1 MSKKRFQRPDPI
13 TNPDSFLRRTDETVF
28 HALQPLDETVRQ
40 MEDRWGVDR
49 LETLVSVDTAARFAS
64 AKVKLDESIF
74 QNDATEVAKRAAIM
88 QRGWEALDREATERG
103 HTALSITAWTWRDDG
118 GRAHAFVRDVAEA
131 HQYGKENPG
140 VAVWTMA
147 EIIRI
152 VDNFDHFSK
161 NLPSEAKVAFPGAEV
176 SAIKNKGKLDDDI
189 PF

>member
-1 MSKKRFQRPDPI
+1 
-13 TNPDSFLRRTDETVF
+13 
-28 HALQPLDETVRQ
+28 
-40 MEDRWGVDR
+40 MEDKWGVDR
-49 LETLVSVDTAARFAS
+49 LETLVSVDTAARFGS

-74 QNDATEVAKRAAIM
+74 QNDATEVAKRAGIM

-103 HTALSITAWTWRDDG
+103 HTSLSITAWTWRDDG

>member
-1 MSKKRFQRPDPI
+1 MCSTVSDMLI
-13 TNPDSFLRRTDETVF
+13 SSLRLLPRRN
-28 HALQPLDETVRQ
+28 L
-40 MEDRWGVDR
+40 
-49 LETLVSVDTAARFAS
+49 SAS
-64 AKVKLDESIF
+64 RS
-74 QNDATEVAKRAAIM
+74 R
-88 QRGWEALDREATERG
+88 
-103 HTALSITAWTWRDDG
+103 
-118 GRAHAFVRDVAEA
+118 VRDVAEA

-152 VDNFDHFSK
+152 VGNFDHFSK